1 MHNIA
6 NDCNVHQSI
15 LTKSTVKQS
24 LVYAPVPDDSIWKLH
39 ILSELLDVRKN
50 NYVIHD
56 FIQNETTDMINFICT
71 D

>member
-6 NDCNVHQSI
+6 NDCNVHQST
-15 LTKSTVKQS
+15 LTKSTVKHR
-24 LVYAPVPDDSIWKLH
+24 LVYAPVPDDSNWKIH
-39 ILSELLDVRKN
+39 ILAELLDVRKN

-56 FIQNETTDMINFICT
+56 FIHNETTEMINFICN